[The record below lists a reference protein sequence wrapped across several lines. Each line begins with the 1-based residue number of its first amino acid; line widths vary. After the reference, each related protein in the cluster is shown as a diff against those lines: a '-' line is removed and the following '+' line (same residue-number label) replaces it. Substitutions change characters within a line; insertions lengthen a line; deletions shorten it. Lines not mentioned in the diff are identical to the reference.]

1 MSNDIERE
9 LDIPDGMGDAEAA
22 IEVLR
27 AWIADGALHVIF
39 DPNTFAEDFAEWG
52 RLLSEIS
59 HHIAQAAAME
69 GEMSQDE
76 ALAAIRDGYLNGLET
91 WDGQRDGQIRGRTT
105 H

>member
-1 MSNDIERE
+1 MSDEIERE
-9 LDIPDGMGDAEAA
+9 LDLPDGIEDAESAL
-22 IEVLR
+22 EVLR

-39 DPNTFAEDFAEWG
+39 DPNTFGSDFAEWG

-69 GEMSQDE
+69 GELNEED
-76 ALAAIRDGYLNGLET
+76 ALRAIRDGYTAGLEN
-91 WDGQRDGQIRGRTT
+91 WEGLREGHIRGRTT

>member
-1 MSNDIERE
+1 MSDETEHE
-9 LDIPDGMGDAEAA
+9 LDVPDGITDAETA

-39 DPNTFAEDFAEWG
+39 DPNTFAEDFSEWG

-69 GEMSQDE
+69 GGINEED
-76 ALAAIRDGYLNGLET
+76 ALAAIRDGYINGLET
-91 WDGQRDGQIRGRTT
+91 WEGMREGQIRGRTT